1 MSCLPIIV
9 LGAGPIGLETASAIL
24 RTGREVVVVDAGPI
38 GATIWNQFPPAT
50 RFFSSPDRIA
60 IAGCSLTDAG
70 QEKTSREDYLAY
82 LRSVVDTVGLDVRTF
97 HEVQRID
104 RGSDCFTLHISARSG
119 ATLAL
124 QAKSIVFAT
133 GGTAH
138 ARSLEIPGE
147 QLPHVRHDLGDP
159 HQYHGR
165 RVLIVGG
172 RNSACESA
180 LRCWRAGAEVH
191 ISYRGDS
198 LHERVK
204 YWIRPELQSLIDE
217 DRVHGHF
224 RTDPIEITPEIV
236 RLRHATTGDVSEL
249 GIDDVLLQIGYEHDG
264 GLMDSVGIDRT
275 GPDDAPAFNPDTME
289 TNVPGVYVAGTAT
302 AGTQKRFRVFIE
314 NCHIHASRIAAALAG
329 DPPPAET
336 SLRSLEEN

>member
-9 LGAGPIGLETASAIL
+9 LGAGPIGLETASAIM
-24 RTGREVVVVDAGPI
+24 RTGRTVIVLDAGPI

-50 RFFSSPDRIA
+50 RFFSSPDRIE
-60 IAGCSLTDAG
+60 IAGCSLTSAG

-82 LRSVVDTVGLDVRTF
+82 LRSVVDTLGIDVRTF

-104 RGSDCFTLHISARSG
+104 RGADCFTLHISTRSG
-119 ATLAL
+119 ATCQL
-124 QAKSIVFAT
+124 QGEAVVFAT
-133 GGTAH
+133 GGTARP
-138 ARSLEIPGE
+138 RSLDVPGE
-147 QLPHVRHDLGDP
+147 QLAHVRHDLGDP

-191 ISYRGDS
+191 ISYRGHE

-204 YWIRPELQSLIDE
+204 YWIRPELASLIDE

-224 RTDPIEITPEIV
+224 RTELVEITPEIT
-236 RLRHATTGDVSEL
+236 RLRDGTTGEL
-249 GIDDVLLQIGYEHDG
+249 TALHIDDVLLQIGYEHDG
-264 GLMDSVGIDRT
+264 RLMDSIGIERT
-275 GPDDAPAFNPDTME
+275 GPDEAPHFNPDSME
-289 TNVPGVYVAGTAT
+289 TNVNGAYVAGTAT

-314 NCHIHASRIAAALAG
+314 NCHIHAARIAAALAG
-329 DPPPAET
+329 DAPPKT
-336 SLRSLEEN
+336 SALRSLEEN